1 MTVADLSIGP
11 DDHFL
16 DAPTQGRRKTRSSSG
31 EKTTKAPVKEQI
43 SESRMLSNVIGF
55 GSESDVES
63 SSEGEEEKKRKRR
76 RRKRRKRRR
85 KRKKKRRKRKRT
97 RSSYRNV
104 QWIGHPEFPLHPQT
118 HLKFQR
124 LMLLCFVRELRKM
137 RVFKR
142 VSLFWSTT
150 S

>member
-63 SSEGEEEKKRKRR
+63 SSEEEIVVKQAVGALYCWCFAIE
-76 RRKRRKRRR
+76 
-85 KRKKKRRKRKRT
+85 
-97 RSSYRNV
+97 
-104 QWIGHPEFPLHPQT
+104 
-118 HLKFQR
+118 
-124 LMLLCFVRELRKM
+124 LL
-137 RVFKR
+137 
-142 VSLFWSTT
+142 
-150 S
+150 